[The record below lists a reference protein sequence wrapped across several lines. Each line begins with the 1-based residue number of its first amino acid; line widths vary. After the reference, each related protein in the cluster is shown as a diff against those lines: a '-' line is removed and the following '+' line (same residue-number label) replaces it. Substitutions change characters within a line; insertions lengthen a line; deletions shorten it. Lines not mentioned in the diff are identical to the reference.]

1 MTGTRRRLAL
11 ITGASA
17 GLGAE
22 FARQLAAAG
31 NDVVLVARRLDRLE
45 ALAREL
51 SAAHGIEAYAVRAD
65 LGQAETH
72 RLVMDAVAS
81 RGRSVDILVNNA
93 GFTIPEVFAKA
104 EWQRESDMIMTLVYA
119 VCSFT
124 HAALP
129 HMLAQGWG
137 RIINVASIAAFAPGI
152 AGHTLYPASKS
163 FVVKFS
169 QSLDCEVRGR
179 GVHVTAFC
187 PGLTRTEFHIASGMT
202 ELMAKAPRRFGA
214 EPPEVVAAAL
224 AANAAGQV
232 VLVTG
237 LRSKVRRVALKLLPE
252 GLTRPIIN
260 YAAARYRRDD

>member
-1 MTGTRRRLAL
+1 LA
-11 ITGASA
+11 
-17 GLGAE
+17 
-22 FARQLAAAG
+22 
-31 NDVVLVARRLDRLE
+31 
-45 ALAREL
+45 
-51 SAAHGIEAYAVRAD
+51 AAHGIEAYAIKAD
-65 LGQAETH
+65 LGHPDAH
-72 RLVMDAVAS
+72 RLVMDAVAA

-104 EWQRESDMIMTLVYA
+104 DWQRESDMIMTLVYA

-137 RIINVASIAAFAPGI
+137 RIINVSSIAAFAPGI

-169 QSLDCEVRGR
+169 QSLDCEVRRR
-179 GVHVTAFC
+179 GVYVTAFC

-214 EPPEVVAAAL
+214 EPPEVVSAAL
-224 AANAAGQV
+224 AANAAGRV
-232 VLVTG
+232 ILVTG
-237 LRSKVRRVALKLLPE
+237 MRSKVRRIALKLLPE

-260 YAAARYRRDD
+260 WGAARYRRDD